1 MKIAPFSIKIEGLKE
16 LEGIFKQAPSIV
28 TKQIDKALR
37 LSIALVNRQARIE
50 APVITGHLR
59 RGIHSKLNP
68 FMGRVESTVWYGVP
82 VHKRNPFMARG
93 AEKSEAK
100 VMLIFQ
106 KAVNNI
112 TTQLAK

>member
-1 MKIAPFSIKIEGLKE
+1 MAVPPITIKIEGLKE
-16 LEGIFKQAPSIV
+16 LQDSFKTAPSV
-28 TKQIDKALR
+28 VGKQIKRALS
-37 LSIALVNRQARIE
+37 LSIALVNREAKIE

-82 VHKRNPFMARG
+82 VHKRNPFMKRG
-93 AEKSEAK
+93 AEKAEGK